1 MFNLI
6 KYYQRRQ
13 ENINAGEIIDYLKFC
28 LAQAPDISDI
38 NLLIIIYDVK
48 RIAKVLKVS
57 RCYLSWVQNSVFE

>member
-28 LAQAPDISDI
+28 LAQVPDTSDI
-38 NLLIIIYDVK
+38 NLLIIVYDVK
-48 RIAKVLKVS
+48 KS
-57 RCYLSWVQNSVFE
+57 